1 MWNKTSLNQGTF
13 FRNIPMIKKIN
24 LSFLLLFFVFFLSG
38 CGIFDSLD
46 ADMNKAI
53 KKKDPKLCLKMTED
67 VSRKERCLS
76 AVAEAKEDVSV
87 CDMIEAEKEKDF
99 CVSKVAIVKGDAG
112 ICESITN
119 DSKKGICYN
128 TIAKSSSN
136 ENLCEKIPSE
146 RTQGDCY
153 KDIAIE
159 KNDEAI
165 CDKIKD
171 TFNGP
176 HCYIAIAK
184 SKNDASICEKI
195 EGNASN
201 IAGCYEGLATQ
212 NEDESLC
219 DKIKE
224 DRYRDGC
231 LDALASRKV
240 DISICKKIAVERKK
254 TACVERLASLEDQT
268 EEEESSASSGQED
281 EDQEGECK
289 FDSDC
294 DAICED
300 GVYWKMGCN
309 ARTDSCEKTF
319 ETDCFAER
327 TSVGSFTFAK
337 SCTTD
342 GCVDNKE
349 KVAAF
354 RDDLSADALKFHNL
368 MQEVER
374 ARVQAH
380 NNCLSALS
388 DVTNKFIIDSAI
400 TFAGVAGLRS
410 NLSYQSQAQFS
421 KYVQPSGSA
430 VESLATAQVTG
441 PVQGLLDKLGSMA
454 IDDGKPK
461 MKVEDYIDLNCN
473 AAKDLSVEHARL
485 AQERDIII
493 ELAKPMKGW

>member
-1 MWNKTSLNQGTF
+1 MRSKASSGQGASIKVSLL
-13 FRNIPMIKKIN
+13 IKKIN

-38 CGIFDSLD
+38 CGIFDFMD
-46 ADMNKAI
+46 AEMNKAVE
-53 KKKDPKLCLKMTED
+53 KKDPKLCLKMTED
-67 VSRKERCLS
+67 AERRERCLTS
-76 AVAEAKEDVSV
+76 VAEAKEDKDV
-87 CDMIEAEKEKDF
+87 CDLIEAENEKDF
-99 CVSKVAIVKGDAG
+99 CLSKVAIVKGDAG
-112 ICESITN
+112 ICESITG
-119 DSKKGICYN
+119 DSKKGVCYN
-128 TIAKSSSN
+128 TIAKSSSD
-136 ENLCEKIPSE
+136 ETLCEKIPSE

-153 KDIAIE
+153 NNIAIE
-159 KNDEAI
+159 KNDESI

-171 TFNGP
+171 TFNGS
-176 HCYIAIAK
+176 HCYITIAK
-184 SKNDASICEKI
+184 NKNDASICEKI
-195 EGNASN
+195 EGRVSG
-201 IAGCYEGLATQ
+201 IADCYEVLATQ
-212 NEDESLC
+212 NEDESIC
-219 DKIKE
+219 ERIKE
-224 DRYRDGC
+224 DRYRDDC
-231 LDALASRKV
+231 FAVLASKKV
-240 DISICKKIAVERKK
+240 DLSICEKIVVERKK
-254 TACVERLASLEDQT
+254 NACVERLASLEDQT
-268 EEEESSASSGQED
+268 EEEDLLASSGQED
-281 EDQEGECK
+281 EEQEGECK

-300 GVYWKMGCN
+300 SVYWKMGCN
-309 ARTDSCEKTF
+309 ARTNSCEKTF

-327 TSVGSFTFAK
+327 TSVGLFTFAK
-337 SCTTD
+337 SCTTN
-342 GCVDNKE
+342 GCIDDKG
-349 KVAAF
+349 KVAKF
-354 RDDLSADALKFHNL
+354 RDNLSADALKFHNL

-421 KYVQPSGSA
+421 KFVQPSGSA

-473 AAKDLSVEHARL
+473 AAKDLATEHARL

>member
-1 MWNKTSLNQGTF
+1 MKKLLYKYRFVFSL
-13 FRNIPMIKKIN
+13 
-24 LSFLLLFFVFFLSG
+24 LFLLL
-38 CGIFDSLD
+38 
-46 ADMNKAI
+46 
-53 KKKDPKLCLKMTED
+53 
-67 VSRKERCLS
+67 LS
-76 AVAEAKEDVSV
+76 ACGNSDIKDNYCGVRINAAYCKCAFHNELCGSVGMSKGEANAYVHEKYNDWKTGDNTKLKEDCAKKNGYVSGSTCFK
-87 CDMIEAEKEKDF
+87 CDQDEIALEGK
-99 CVSKVAIVKGDAG
+99 
-112 ICESITN
+112 CERI
-119 DSKKGICYN
+119 
-128 TIAKSSSN
+128 
-136 ENLCEKIPSE
+136 
-146 RTQGDCY
+146 
-153 KDIAIE
+153 
-159 KNDEAI
+159 
-165 CDKIKD
+165 
-171 TFNGP
+171 
-176 HCYIAIAK
+176 
-184 SKNDASICEKI
+184 
-195 EGNASN
+195 
-201 IAGCYEGLATQ
+201 
-212 NEDESLC
+212 EDE
-219 DKIKE
+219 E
-224 DRYRDGC
+224 
-231 LDALASRKV
+231 AA
-240 DISICKKIAVERKK
+240 
-254 TACVERLASLEDQT
+254 
-268 EEEESSASSGQED
+268 EEGEEQDNEEPGD
-281 EDQEGECK
+281 EEEGECK
-289 FDSDC
+289 YDSDC

-354 RDDLSADALKFHNL
+354 RDSLSADALKFHNL

-410 NLSYQSQAQFS
+410 DLSYQSQAQFS
-421 KYVQPSGSA
+421 KFVQPSGSA

-454 IDDGKPK
+454 MDDGKPK

-473 AAKDLSVEHARL
+473 AAKDLATEHARL